1 MSIRRFIA
9 VAAAVL
15 GLIVA
20 PAVHSQDLDGP
31 TNKVRLSI
39 KPNGLAV
46 TPPMGWNSWNK
57 FGCDVNETMIRGQ
70 ADAMA
75 SSGMKGVGY
84 TYVVIDDCWQGPRDT
99 NGNITAD
106 TQRFPSGMKAL
117 ADYVHSLGLKFGLY
131 SDAGIATCAGR
142 SGSRGYEYQDARQ
155 YAAWGVDYLKYDWC
169 NTSGQDSRSS
179 YELMAHALQ
188 STGRP
193 IVFSIC
199 EWGNSQPWKWAR
211 KAGGNLWR
219 TTGDISDEWKHVG
232 PAYGNGVV
240 DILDLQVGLAG
251 AAGPGGWNDPDML
264 QVGNGGMSDTEYR
277 AHFSLW
283 GMLAAPLIAGN
294 DLRNMTP
301 ATREILTNSDVIAV
315 DQDPLG
321 VQATRIA
328 KDGDLEIWSRRLVGG
343 KQAVLLLNRSDAAT
357 IMKVRWPQLGYLEN
371 AKLSVRDLWAH
382 ARLGK
387 YTASLSRS
395 VPAHGVVM
403 LSVEAENR

>member
-1 MSIRRFIA
+1 MTIRTFIA
-9 VAAAVL
+9 VAASLL
-15 GLIVA
+15 GLCLSSA
-20 PAVHSQDLDGP
+20 AYSQDLDGP

-39 KPNGLAV
+39 KPNGLAI

-57 FGCDVNETMIRGQ
+57 FGCDVDEVMIRGQ

-75 SSGMKGVGY
+75 SSGMKAAGY
-84 TYVVIDDCWQGPRDT
+84 TYVVIDDCWQGPRDSG
-99 NGNITAD
+99 GNITAEP
-106 TQRFPSGMKAL
+106 QRFPSGIKAL
-117 ADYVHSLGLKFGLY
+117 ADYVHSRGLKFGLY

-169 NTSGQDSRSS
+169 NTSGQDPRSS

-193 IVFSIC
+193 ILFSIC
-199 EWGNSQPWKWAR
+199 EWGNSQPWNWAR
-211 KAGGNLWR
+211 KAGGNIWR
-219 TTGDISDEWKHVG
+219 TTGDISDEWKHTG
-232 PAYGNGVV
+232 TAYGNGVV
-240 DILDLQVGLAG
+240 DILDLQVGLAD

-283 GMLAAPLIAGN
+283 AMLAAPLIAGN
-294 DLRNMTP
+294 DLRNMSE

-315 DQDPLG
+315 NQDPLG

-328 KDGDLEIWSRRLVGG
+328 KDGDQEIWTKKLVGG
-343 KQAVLLLNRSDAAT
+343 KQAVLLLNRSGTAARMT
-357 IMKVRWPQLGYLEN
+357 VQWSQLGYVDKI
-371 AKLSVRDLWAH
+371 KLSVRDLWAH

-387 YTASLSRS
+387 YVRGLSRP

-403 LSVEAENR
+403 LSVEAGSQ